1 MFLEQYFANQFLIAL
16 ATVSSQSNNTWK
28 SVKSINWAPARH
40 RVILHQ
46 KYYLFEKE
54 MQNSWTLWNRE
65 KIHIFVQWS
74 YSSNIYNWGGISW
87 FYTYGQNI
95 CNFKKV
101 SMAYNNKNIE
111 IATIFSLTWL
121 LWGFVVEICA
131 IFCCSHLQ
139 IMWVAI
145 TIWSQCGW
153 VWCLAIN
160 VGASGKG
167 LWVGARG

>member
-1 MFLEQYFANQFLIAL
+1 MIHSFTVIQKLERFRISTIKKWSKSSTWAIKDFWAMFLEQFFANFSQNQFSITLV
-16 ATVSSQSNNTWK
+16 TVSSQSYNTWK

-95 CNFKKV
+95 CNFLKK
-101 SMAYNNKNIE
+101 SEHGI
-111 IATIFSLTWL
+111 
-121 LWGFVVEICA
+121 
-131 IFCCSHLQ
+131 
-139 IMWVAI
+139 
-145 TIWSQCGW
+145 
-153 VWCLAIN
+153 
-160 VGASGKG
+160 
-167 LWVGARG
+167 